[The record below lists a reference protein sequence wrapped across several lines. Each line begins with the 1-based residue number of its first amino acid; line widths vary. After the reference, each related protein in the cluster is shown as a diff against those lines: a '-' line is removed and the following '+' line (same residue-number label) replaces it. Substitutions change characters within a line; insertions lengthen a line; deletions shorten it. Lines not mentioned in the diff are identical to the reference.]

1 MRYSI
6 YGYCREIPRD
16 QAKIWEIDLTP
27 GKNDIIGNETHC
39 QRKNSMKPT
48 NQDTMPTD
56 NAHYETLKA
65 TITDLSRR
73 ELEAVALRLAEL
85 CDEQDKTIK
94 GHEEL
99 ADQLLPLIKDAY
111 PQYDGPTRVQDEV
124 PVTYCH
130 TIH

>member
-1 MRYSI
+1 
-6 YGYCREIPRD
+6 
-16 QAKIWEIDLTP
+16 
-27 GKNDIIGNETHC
+27 
-39 QRKNSMKPT
+39 MKPT
-48 NQDTMPTD
+48 DQETTPTGKE
-56 NAHYETLKA
+56 HYEALRAIVKNLT
-65 TITDLSRR
+65 RR
-73 ELEAVALRLAEL
+73 ELESVALRLAEL

>member
-1 MRYSI
+1 M
-6 YGYCREIPRD
+6 
-16 QAKIWEIDLTP
+16 
-27 GKNDIIGNETHC
+27 N
-39 QRKNSMKPT
+39 PT
-48 NQDTMPTD
+48 NQERMPTD
-56 NAHYETLKA
+56 KAHYEALSA
-65 TITDLSRR
+65 TINDLNRC
-73 ELEAVALRLAEL
+73 ELESVALRLAEL
-85 CDEQDKTIK
+85 CDEQDQTIK